1 MLQLRLMEKKR
12 EQVRM
17 DEVNE
22 LIDGICGV
30 VLTHLSSL
38 PARRVAILR
47 SGAAS
52 SGLCSRSEPRL
63 PTSASR
69 RPIST
74 VSRPLMS
81 DDCVRQEYER
91 VLGRTDHGHKTL
103 DIPAPIAT
111 LPGQWTILAVQ
122 FALPANAT
130 QIGGVAH
137 FVLTGRLAMNKSDI
151 QCPDCAAGYRRIEL
165 VSKKGKSG
173 QYLCLICARVLE
185 VFDG

>member
-1 MLQLRLMEKKR
+1 
-12 EQVRM
+12 
-17 DEVNE
+17 
-22 LIDGICGV
+22 
-30 VLTHLSSL
+30 
-38 PARRVAILR
+38 
-47 SGAAS
+47 
-52 SGLCSRSEPRL
+52 
-63 PTSASR
+63 
-69 RPIST
+69 
-74 VSRPLMS
+74 MS

-91 VLGRTDHGHKTL
+91 VLGRTDHGHTTL

-111 LPGQWTILAVQ
+111 LPGQWSIFAVQ

-185 VFDG
+185 VFDGSSEIAYRLTVPPTVATAYAKLSDE

>member
-1 MLQLRLMEKKR
+1 
-12 EQVRM
+12 
-17 DEVNE
+17 
-22 LIDGICGV
+22 
-30 VLTHLSSL
+30 
-38 PARRVAILR
+38 
-47 SGAAS
+47 
-52 SGLCSRSEPRL
+52 
-63 PTSASR
+63 
-69 RPIST
+69 
-74 VSRPLMS
+74 MS

-91 VLGRTDHGHKTL
+91 VLGRTDHGHTTL